1 MRAIFLQNAKNLP
14 TNITE
19 QIEELNLLT
28 VNEILP
34 KVLSNIK
41 QYIGYLEN
49 KASIPEPLARSV
61 NVNSA
66 GTKTLRSIT
75 TTF

>member
-1 MRAIFLQNAKNLP
+1 MYAKNLP
-14 TNITE
+14 HDITN
-19 QIEELNLLT
+19 QLEELNQLT

-34 KVLSNIK
+34 KVLSNIQ

-49 KASIPEPLARSV
+49 KARIPAPLPRSV

-66 GTKTLRSIT
+66 GTKSLRSIT